1 MIKKIKLLTIII
13 ITIGFASCVKDR
25 TCECTTTITDPLGT
39 VTTGAP
45 QTTTL
50 KKIKRSDAKSLCE
63 TRTETNISNSGATTI
78 QTDNCKLK

>member
-1 MIKKIKLLTIII
+1 MTKKITTLAVFA

-25 TCECTTTITDPLGT
+25 TCECTTTITDPVGT
-39 VTTGAP
+39 ITTSAP

-63 TRTETNISNSGATTI
+63 TRTETNITNSGATTI